1 MSHPWITDGGDD
13 HQRWTVNPNILNK
26 QSQAAEKRWS
36 TSLGTE
42 QGSNNSLPW
51 KH

>member
-1 MSHPWITDGGDD
+1 MSQHWITDGDV
-13 HQRWTVNPNILNK
+13 HEVRTVDPNILIK